1 VHSSVSAISVGSSVS
16 RLAPEGASWGFT
28 YYLYPPFLAQAISPL
43 TALPL
48 EIAKVV
54 WFVFV
59 TVLGLLAVWLAT
71 GIGGARPTME
81 RAAWCV
87 AATTFFFPVAHS
99 NWLGNVGSLIML
111 SATLLVLGGAIGGLS
126 VALLTLTKVVPGAL
140 APAAFVAGPRPRLGL
155 LAGLIG
161 IGAIGIVLAPSAW
174 LDYPTVLLNMLAG
187 SGDTRF
193 NLAPAVLADRAGLP
207 DLLVSAVRTGA
218 LVAGLACLGASVWL
232 ARRAGGLALASM
244 CGVVTMLLV
253 PGALWYHYLSVL
265 LVFGAMAWVPAGNAT
280 RWLLL
285 ASGVVITLA
294 GFTWLPLAF
303 FGAMAL
309 VVVAGYVLWPRPAA
323 LYEPPGAA

>member
-1 VHSSVSAISVGSSVS
+1 
-16 RLAPEGASWGFT
+16 
-28 YYLYPPFLAQAISPL
+28 
-43 TALPL
+43 
-48 EIAKVV
+48 
-54 WFVFV
+54 
-59 TVLGLLAVWLAT
+59 
-71 GIGGARPTME
+71 
-81 RAAWCV
+81 
-87 AATTFFFPVAHS
+87 
-99 NWLGNVGSLIML
+99 ML